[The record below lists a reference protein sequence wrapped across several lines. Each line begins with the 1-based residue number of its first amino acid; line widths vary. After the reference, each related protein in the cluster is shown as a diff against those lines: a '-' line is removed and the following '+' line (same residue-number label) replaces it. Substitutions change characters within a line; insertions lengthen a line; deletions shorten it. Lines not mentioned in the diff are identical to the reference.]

1 MEITL
6 PNYSDDEISV
16 FHPIFQFCAEE
27 AIKHLNMM
35 DELRVVHHRG
45 FNGITVDYSIERK
58 HGNKII
64 LLVEI
69 KRTVSAVGSTRYRH
83 QALSYRKEADH
94 LCETRYYMLTNLE
107 QTDLFRYDANK
118 PRVSSQIIKGSPF
131 TAGNFK
137 NTNPNSF
144 PNNLID
150 QIKTILNIAINDT
163 GEYDESL
170 EILHNLLSTKT
181 DNYADWHELLMPFS
195 YEYIRGSAHNYAN
208 LLKKIE
214 NVRWKAAGAYINQP
228 HSLSN
233 KGKLIGFGH
242 VFKEPYP
249 EPNDLSAFDQPLLE
263 NAFRNG
269 KARGKADDVS
279 EIVYD
284 LLIPKYPAIVE
295 TDEELARLLAVLAR
309 YKLGRSLKL
318 TEKIVDPAAG
328 SGRLLTAAVNTCFT
342 EALPNNLWA
351 NEIECRFSEALSLRL
366 GLCFAENISPENSPK
381 ITLLNLADLSAEDFS
396 HAKVILLNPPYLS
409 GIRSKNQKTKISEA
423 IRNLTKKP
431 SATNTGQIG
440 LEGPFLE
447 LVSALAPNESVI
459 AAIMPFSL
467 LTRKSNEIVN
477 FRKYLLE
484 SFGLAMIAT
493 YPRAGLFE
501 DVVKKTCILVGKKG
515 STSNHIQWLNIN
527 VPIERVDVLRL
538 ISTKSNPNNGTYS
551 LTSYSYDEL
560 NENLLHGWFGETRK
574 ISKERILKLL
584 GNECLDITH
593 YISQIKRGTSGNSG
607 SSDLS
612 AIRKSKKKLVEMVPL
627 SLRVSSINSSSGM
640 EKFLDDQN
648 SPCISPIIDQSES
661 TKEQSYIYDL
671 IEAYLQDKKLK
682 IDSAKQ
688 PRDELTHKKVFRSLK
703 KDINVFPPY
712 SILLP
717 RGTRVYGSVGI
728 CLTPYNI
735 STNFIVLSCSNKKQA
750 VTLAS
755 WLYSIFGQLQMEFL
769 SNDQEGMRKLEKREV
784 VQILAPK
791 IMKNLS
797 SPDYERIESA
807 FKVSEPMNFKRV
819 QLRKIDKVW
828 AEIISGDSNKA
839 LEDTFDLLSDLVG
852 ERDPISSRPLRSK

>member
-6 PNYSDDEISV
+6 PNYSDDEVRI
-16 FHPIFQFCAEE
+16 FHPIFQSCAEE
-27 AIKHLNMM
+27 AIKRLDMM
-35 DELRVVHHRG
+35 DELQIVHHRS

-69 KRTVSAVGSTRYRH
+69 KRTISAVESTRYRH

-118 PRVSSQIIKGSPF
+118 PRVSSQIVKGSPF
-131 TAGNFK
+131 TAGSFK
-137 NTNPNSF
+137 STNSNLF
-144 PNNLID
+144 PNNLTD
-150 QIKTILNIAINDT
+150 QIKIILDIALNDA
-163 GEYDESL
+163 GEYDENL

-181 DNYADWHELLMPFS
+181 HKYADWHELLMPFS
-195 YEYIRGSAHNYAN
+195 YEYIRGSARNYAN

-214 NVRWKAAGAYINQP
+214 EVRWKAADTYINQP

-233 KGKLIGFGH
+233 KGKLIGFSH
-242 VFKEPYP
+242 VFKEPHP
-249 EPNDLSAFDQPLLE
+249 EPNDLSAFDQLLLE

-269 KARGKADDVS
+269 KARGKADDIS

-284 LLIPKYPAIVE
+284 LLIPKNPEIVE

-309 YKLGRSLKL
+309 YKLGRPLKP

-342 EALPNNLWA
+342 EVSPNNLWA

-381 ITLLNLADLSAEDFS
+381 ITLLDIADLSAEDFS
-396 HAKVILLNPPYLS
+396 RAKVILLNPPYLS
-409 GIRSKNQKTKISEA
+409 GVRSKDQKTKISEA

-431 SATNTGQIG
+431 STTNTGQIG
-440 LEGPFLE
+440 VEGPFLE

-467 LTRKSNEIVN
+467 LTRKSNEIAT

-484 SFGLAMIAT
+484 SFGLVMIAT

-515 STSNHIQWLNIN
+515 SISNHIKWLDIN

-538 ISTKSNPNNGTYS
+538 IESTKSNPNNGTYS

-574 ISKERILKLL
+574 ISKERLLKLL

-593 YISQIKRGTSGNSG
+593 YVSHPIKRGTSGNSG

-612 AIRKSKKKLVEMVPL
+612 AIPKSKKNLIEMIPLV
-627 SLRVSSINSSSGM
+627 LRVSSINNSKGM

-648 SPCISPIIDQSES
+648 SPCISPMIDQNES
-661 TKEQSYIYDL
+661 TKEQSHIYDL
-671 IEAYLQDKKLK
+671 VEAYLQDKKLK

-688 PRDELTHKKVFRSLK
+688 PKAELTHKKVFRSLR
-703 KDINVFPPY
+703 KDINVFPKY

-717 RGTRVYGSVGI
+717 RATRVYGSVGI

-735 STNFIVLSCSNKKQA
+735 STNFIVLSCSNKKEA
-750 VTLAS
+750 VSLAS

-791 IMKNLS
+791 IIENLS
-797 SPDYERIESA
+797 SPDYERIKSA
-807 FKVSEPMNFKRV
+807 FKASEPMNFKHV
-819 QLRKIDKVW
+819 QLRKIDKAW
-828 AEIISGDSNKA
+828 GEIIPGDSNKT
-839 LEDTFDLLSDLVG
+839 LVDTLGLLSDLVG
-852 ERDPISSRPLRSK
+852 ERDP